1 MELILNIVQDDIKV
15 NDKIASHN
23 KNKIKDNENGYL
35 LVTRKEKSTIYNQL
49 HLKKK
54 KKLIH
59 IILCSNKVVF
69 NL

>member
-1 MELILNIVQDDIKV
+1 MELILNIVQDYIKV

-49 HLKKK
+49 QLKK